1 MSMNSSGQEKRS
13 FLETHCRDRP
23 TKALLYVFVFL
34 MLDFSVLVIN
44 FRLSE
49 RLARDSI
56 AINLA
61 GRQRMLSQRISR
73 DLLLIRAGYRSYE
86 ADLFVSASV
95 FGSVTKA
102 FLRGGIVAGG
112 DEKPVRLEALPPSGQ
127 KLAGNAEAIWN
138 GVGREILPYLSK
150 KQPLP
155 DHVLDE
161 ALNRMSAGNDA
172 LLALLNALT
181 YDLQEKSVA
190 HAYWIRLVQSA
201 IFALSVINFL
211 YIVGYFLRF
220 GSDLQGLNE
229 KLESALLEN
238 RLINSELE
246 SRVEQ
251 RTAALQAANAEL
263 DAFAYAVSHDLRAP
277 LRAMN
282 GFSQALVE
290 DYGEKLDG
298 EGKEFLGE
306 ITTASKRM
314 AELIDGI
321 LALSRITRGEIGR
334 DDIDLTAISE
344 SVIDELRVTEPSK
357 RVEIGIEPGMK
368 TKGDARMLRAVM
380 QNLLGN
386 AWKYTAKTEHPEIRV
401 YSEENQGT
409 RRCCVADNG
418 AGFDMRHRERL
429 FKPFQRL
436 HREDEFPGIG
446 IGLAT
451 AERIVRRHGGKIEAW
466 GEPGKGATFCF
477 TLGEGQ
483 G

>member
-1 MSMNSSGQEKRS
+1 MNASGPGKRS

-23 TKALLYVFVFL
+23 TKALVYVFVFL

-73 DLLLIRAGYRSYE
+73 DLLLIRAGYRSYQ
-86 ADLFVSASV
+86 ADLFASASV
-95 FGSVTKA
+95 FGSVTNA
-102 FLRGGIVAGG
+102 FLHGGIVEGG
-112 DEKPVRLEALPPSGQ
+112 NEKPVRLEPLSPSGQ
-127 KLAGNAEAIWN
+127 KLAGRAEAIWN
-138 GVGREILPYLSK
+138 GIGREILPYLTK
-150 KQPLP
+150 KLP
-155 DHVLDE
+155 IPGNVLDE
-161 ALNRMSAGNDA
+161 SLNRMGAGNDA
-172 LLALLNALT
+172 LLALLDTLT
-181 YDLQEKSVA
+181 YDLQKKSVA

-201 IFALSVINFL
+201 IFALSVVNFL
-211 YIVGYFLRF
+211 YIVGYFIRF
-220 GSDLQGLNE
+220 GSDLQELNE
-229 KLESALLEN
+229 KLESALREN
-238 RLINSELE
+238 LLINSELE
-246 SRVEQ
+246 SRVEH

-277 LRAMN
+277 LRALN

-290 DYGEKLDG
+290 DYGEKLEG
-298 EGKEFLGE
+298 EGKEFIGE
-306 ITTASKRM
+306 IVSASNRM
-314 AELIDGI
+314 GELIEGM
-321 LALSRITRGEIGR
+321 LSLSRITRGGVER
-334 DDIDLTAISE
+334 EEIDLSSLAE
-344 SVIDELRVTEPSK
+344 SVVSELRATDPRKGGIV
-357 RVEIGIEPGMK
+357 IEPGMK
-368 TKGDARMLRAVM
+368 TTGDMRMVRALM
-380 QNLLGN
+380 QNLVGN
-386 AWKYTAKTEHPEIRV
+386 AWKYTAKTESPEIRV
-401 YSEENQGT
+401 YQEMDQGVP
-409 RRCCVADNG
+409 RCCVSDNG

-451 AERIVRRHGGKIEAW
+451 AERIVRRHCGKIEAW
-466 GEPGKGATFCF
+466 GEPGRGATFCF